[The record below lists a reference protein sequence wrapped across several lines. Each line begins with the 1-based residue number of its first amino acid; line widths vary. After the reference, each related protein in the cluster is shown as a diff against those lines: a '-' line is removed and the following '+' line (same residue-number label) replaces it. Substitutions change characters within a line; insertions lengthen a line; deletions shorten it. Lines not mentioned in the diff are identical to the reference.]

1 MKPPEI
7 SIVMPVFNA
16 ANFLEA
22 TLRSLLSQTFQDF
35 ELIIVDDGST
45 DKSREIIQSYSDDR
59 IKLLTNDHNLG
70 IVASRNKGCAAMTG
84 RYYAPFDADD
94 VAHPA
99 KFQKQFDFLEQN
111 PHIAMT
117 GCRVKKI
124 DEQGQPAG
132 KPWRL
137 KAKPEKIP
145 AIMLFRNYFVHSSLL
160 IRRTA
165 IPEGFYKNGFD
176 VVEDYL
182 MCAQIAFKHSVCI
195 YPEYLLNYRI
205 SQQSAMRKDN
215 HRMIMQD
222 KKIYRWLY
230 SLLQIELSETE
241 LNCLLALKGRR
252 RSMNNEMLSTLEMLL
267 GKMIKQNQKIRLVEN
282 HHLSA
287 TIKNRW
293 IKSGFLTKNNV
304 FAVAKKILASPIL
317 QL

>member
-1 MKPPEI
+1 MKSPEI

-22 TLRSLLSQTFQDF
+22 TLRSILSQTFQDF

-45 DKSREIIQSYSDDR
+45 DKSREIVQSYSDDR

-70 IVASRNKGCAAMTG
+70 IVASRNKGCAAMSG

-94 VAHPA
+94 LAHPE

-124 DEQGQPAG
+124 DEQGRPVG

-160 IRRTA
+160 IRRDA
-165 IPEGFYKNGFD
+165 IPKGFYKTGFD
-176 VVEDYL
+176 VVEDYM
-182 MCAQIAFKHSVCI
+182 MCAQIAFNHRVFI

-205 SQQSAMRKDN
+205 SQQSAMRKN
-215 HRMIMQD
+215 SRRMILQD
-222 KKIYRWLY
+222 TKMYRWLF

-241 LNCLLALKGRR
+241 LNCLLALKGRQ
-252 RSMNNEMLSTLEMLL
+252 RSFNKEMLGILEILL
-267 GKMIKQNQKIRLVEN
+267 VKMIKQNQKIRLVEN

-293 IKSGFLTKNNV
+293 IKAGFLTKNNL
-304 FAVAKKILASPIL
+304 FTVAKKILASPIL